1 MAPPDEIAIGHG
13 RIALRKM
20 TMIEKIEDPA
30 AFRALRNEWDDLLEA
45 SSANSFFLTWEWL
58 YPWWKHL
65 SGDRKLSILTARAS
79 GELIAI
85 APLAWRRQRIARI
98 WPFPSLEFLGTD
110 RICSDYLDVI
120 VRRGKEDEALRALGE
135 YLARETLLLE
145 LADVKRS
152 RSMAVELAAALET
165 RGWSRTEAE
174 TDTCPFIT
182 LAGHSWESY
191 LATLGAEHRYNF
203 RRRLRNLT
211 QRSTVRFQQ
220 AHSPS
225 QRREALALLVAL
237 HNMRW
242 RDRGPSDAFNAPDL
256 LSFHD
261 EVSQLALDRGWLRL
275 FTLTID
281 GRPAASVYGFC
292 YDHTFYFFQSGFDPA
307 FSKQSV
313 GLLSMGLAIR
323 SAIESGAAEFDLLRG
338 GEPYKFHWAR
348 ESRELGRLELYP
360 PRGRALLYK
369 QARVVSRA
377 AKTMAQGF
385 RQDRERSIHSD
396 HEFDR
401 GSRP

>member
-1 MAPPDEIAIGHG
+1 MAPSDEIAIGHG
-13 RIALRKM
+13 RIALREM
-20 TMIEKIEDPA
+20 TMIEKIEDLA

-65 SGDRKLSILTARAS
+65 SGDRKLSILTARAG

-120 VRRGKEDEALRALGE
+120 VRRGKEDEGLRALG
-135 YLARETLLLE
+135 
-145 LADVKRS
+145 
-152 RSMAVELAAALET
+152 
-165 RGWSRTEAE
+165 
-174 TDTCPFIT
+174 
-182 LAGHSWESY
+182 
-191 LATLGAEHRYNF
+191 
-203 RRRLRNLT
+203 
-211 QRSTVRFQQ
+211 
-220 AHSPS
+220 
-225 QRREALALLVAL
+225 EALALLVAL

-281 GRPAASVYGFC
+281 GRSAASVYGFC

-323 SAIESGAAEFDLLRG
+323 SAIESGAAEF
-338 GEPYKFHWAR
+338 
-348 ESRELGRLELYP
+348 
-360 PRGRALLYK
+360 
-369 QARVVSRA
+369 
-377 AKTMAQGF
+377 
-385 RQDRERSIHSD
+385 RSEEH
-396 HEFDR
+396 
-401 GSRP
+401 